1 MTTNSNKDKNILEDK
16 TMGTKLDPLP
26 TGYQK
31 IDDILNDN
39 QYKIMIYEISK
50 LIAEKGIE
58 GTLEENI
65 QPENSYEIIAYK
77 DSTPLFLAVQY
88 GYYDLA
94 EKLIKEGANINARA
108 SDLETEDGIDM
119 LYYAVKNND
128 LEMAELLINN
138 DAYAGREYGYEYTY
152 SLTDIAINENN
163 NLEMLKLLIE
173 SGDIDTERTLI
184 PNAAEAQ
191 NIEMIKYLISIGQN
205 VNEQVFA
212 DGFWINSPMKIAAEK
227 GNAEIVQFLLDNE
240 ADLNSSDDYIYNA
253 VNYGNYDVVKLL
265 IDNDIF
271 NLNTNTTIEQALT
284 LARDKKFY
292 EIEKLLSSKD
302 TNYVE
307 GFDDI
312 MNAVSEGDIKELEKL
327 IKNDTNLNN
336 QYDKITPLGLAAA
349 RNDREMITLL
359 VENGADINLEDG
371 YVYSPIMKALFYDKM
386 NAVMRL
392 SDLNADL
399 NKISS
404 VNGETPLTYL
414 ASKYKTAK
422 LCQYLINK
430 NADINK
436 QNDLG
441 YTPLMIAAEY
451 GFPSNL
457 GVFVHAG
464 ADYNITNNE
473 GKNVYDI
480 AEDKSPAI
488 IETLNNPESLNF
500 YLNGND

>member
-1 MTTNSNKDKNILEDK
+1 M
-16 TMGTKLDPLP
+16 
-26 TGYQK
+26 Q
-31 IDDILNDN
+31 
-39 QYKIMIYEISK
+39 
-50 LIAEKGIE
+50 
-58 GTLEENI
+58 
-65 QPENSYEIIAYK
+65 
-77 DSTPLFLAVQY
+77 
-88 GYYDLA
+88 
-94 EKLIKEGANINARA
+94 
-108 SDLETEDGIDM
+108 
-119 LYYAVKNND
+119 VKNND

-205 VNEQVFA
+205 VNEQGFA

-392 SDLNADL
+392 SDL
-399 NKISS
+399 K
-404 VNGETPLTYL
+404 
-414 ASKYKTAK
+414 
-422 LCQYLINK
+422 C
-430 NADINK
+430 
-436 QNDLG
+436 
-441 YTPLMIAAEY
+441 
-451 GFPSNL
+451 
-457 GVFVHAG
+457 
-464 ADYNITNNE
+464 
-473 GKNVYDI
+473 
-480 AEDKSPAI
+480 
-488 IETLNNPESLNF
+488 
-500 YLNGND
+500 